1 MSKNYYQIIDN
12 DKNHGN
18 QYKKQLYWN
27 TQRNSWYAVST
38 EKPAEFQ
45 PPSPMILQSQSSN
58 FPQYVSLEDSS
69 ATTYQT
75 QHDPIRWDWQSTDK
89 LQKYRKDPDTGN
101 WIAKDLDPSHN
112 GGNYQYWDTKKE
124 KWIAQDSN
132 GRDFTA
138 TYQMKP
144 PVALRPKTPQAP
156 PTVTPNITSGAL
168 PPQMSG
174 TKVTYSGSTKPK
186 ITKGKDVTI
195 KEVPAQYDLL
205 FNSLAYMSTIESV
218 IEEISLDLIAS
229 GDDLL
234 TNFNY
239 KSIDYLPDFDV
250 QTTDKYNDYVDA
262 IDVLKQTE
270 IYDTEA
276 NNTIGAS
283 LADPILLDNIIDQL
297 IEELKNN
304 LQGRTFAQTVKYF
317 GTLTASNGFNSGFSK
332 AGKVDFR
339 YPLNKKYDKYNIK
352 IDFNPI

>member
-1 MSKNYYQIIDN
+1 MSEIKSEYDFYNFVQKNKLLNQLDERQRTLYDMLEKRIKTYGLFSLNRKGFGFDKKIDLSKTARYDARLGTVDNPIIVTNTGNLDQSVLAN
-12 DKNHGN
+12 QVKPNLFKNNTSN
-18 QYKKQLYWN
+18 QYYYSLPNFQL
-27 TQRNSWYAVST
+27 
-38 EKPAEFQ
+38 
-45 PPSPMILQSQSSN
+45 
-58 FPQYVSLEDSS
+58 
-69 ATTYQT
+69 
-75 QHDPIRWDWQSTDK
+75 
-89 LQKYRKDPDTGN
+89 
-101 WIAKDLDPSHN
+101 
-112 GGNYQYWDTKKE
+112 
-124 KWIAQDSN
+124 
-132 GRDFTA
+132 
-138 TYQMKP
+138 
-144 PVALRPKTPQAP
+144 QAP
-156 PTVTPNITSGAL
+156 KEDVVTKPIITSGPL
-168 PPQMSG
+168 PKPMGG

-186 ITKGKDVTI
+186 ITPGRDKAI

-239 KSIDYLPDFDV
+239 KSIDYLPDFEV

-276 NNTIGAS
+276 NKTISAS

-304 LQGRTFAQTVKYF
+304 LQGRTFSQTVKYF
-317 GTLTASNGFNSGFSK
+317 GTLTSSNGFNSGFSK

-339 YPLNKKYDKYNIK
+339 YPLSKKYDKYNIT

>member
-1 MSKNYYQIIDN
+1 MSEIKNEYDFYNFVQKNKLLNQLDEKQRTLYDMLEKRVKVYGPFSLNRKGFGFDKKIDLSKTARYDARSGTVDNPIIVTNTGNLDQSVLAN
-12 DKNHGN
+12 QVKPNLFKNNTSN
-18 QYKKQLYWN
+18 QYYYSLPNFQL
-27 TQRNSWYAVST
+27 
-38 EKPAEFQ
+38 
-45 PPSPMILQSQSSN
+45 
-58 FPQYVSLEDSS
+58 
-69 ATTYQT
+69 
-75 QHDPIRWDWQSTDK
+75 
-89 LQKYRKDPDTGN
+89 
-101 WIAKDLDPSHN
+101 
-112 GGNYQYWDTKKE
+112 
-124 KWIAQDSN
+124 
-132 GRDFTA
+132 
-138 TYQMKP
+138 
-144 PVALRPKTPQAP
+144 QAP
-156 PTVTPNITSGAL
+156 KEDVVTNPTITSGAL

-270 IYDTEA
+270 IYDTET
-276 NNTIGAS
+276 NKTIGAS
-283 LADPILLDNIIDQL
+283 LADPIILDNIIDQL

-304 LQGRTFAQTVKYF
+304 LQGKTFAQTVKYF
-317 GTLTASNGFNSGFSK
+317 GTLTASDGFNSGFSK